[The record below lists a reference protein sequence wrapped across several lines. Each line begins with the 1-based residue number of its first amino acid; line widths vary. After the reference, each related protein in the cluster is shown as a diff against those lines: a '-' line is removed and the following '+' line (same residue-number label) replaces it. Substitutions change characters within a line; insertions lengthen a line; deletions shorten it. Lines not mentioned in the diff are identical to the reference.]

1 MTTRKN
7 NPKKSEI
14 AKNPEKPAKMKKP
27 EKSVKPAPPVREKS
41 PSAKKSRNSIK
52 PSASIATGETP
63 PPQKKPIHERFLS
76 ILGWTLWVIT
86 SYFLANF
93 IMAAVIIF
101 LRHYGLIDLGN
112 LSTITTFIINTSMFI
127 LIFVIAVLMPM
138 RRRNKRLQ
146 KAVGGSM
153 KELAKNPENNPTEA
167 KITLKSVLGQIGLSR
182 GVKFIDIRY
191 FLADL
196 PMFYV
201 VNIVVA
207 GLATY
212 LLGSEIMGQDQN
224 IGFAMS
230 GNTTWQLV
238 LIFITVVI
246 VAPVIE
252 EIVMRGFLFKKI
264 RKNMPFWP
272 TAILI
277 SLIFA
282 AAHGQVNVGIMTFI
296 MSMFCCWIREKTGAI
311 WGAIFLH
318 MFVNGLAFFLLFVI

>member
-1 MTTRKN
+1 MATRKN
-7 NPKKSEI
+7 SSEKS
-14 AKNPEKPAKMKKP
+14 AKMKKS
-27 EKSVKPAPPVREKS
+27 EKSAKPASPAREKS
-41 PSAKKSRNSIK
+41 PSAKKSGSSIK
-52 PSASIATGETP
+52 PASIATGKAPTAS
-63 PPQKKPIHERFLS
+63 QKKPIHERFLS
-76 ILGWTLWVIT
+76 VLGWTLWIIT

-127 LIFVIAVLMPM
+127 LIFVIAVLIPM

-146 KAVGGSM
+146 KSVGGSV

-167 KITLKSVLGQIGLSR
+167 KITLKSVLGQVGLSR
-182 GVKFIDIRY
+182 GVKLIDIRY

-196 PMFYV
+196 PVFYV

-224 IGFAMS
+224 IGFAMT
-230 GNTTWQLV
+230 GNATWQLV

-252 EIVMRGFLFKKI
+252 EVVMRGFLFEKI
-264 RKNMPFWP
+264 RKNIPFWP

-282 AAHGQVNVGIMTFI
+282 AAHGQINVGIMTFI